1 MSADINLIKSVLS
14 LHDEMASN
22 GFSLVYEGEFSHE
35 VMKMFTSMAERD
47 MDKSNEDKSVKR
59 KVFHVMVECLQNMTK
74 HSDDV
79 DRNDG
84 VGNGLF
90 IVGKKD
96 GYWSVITANKILKEK
111 IEGLKASIDNINS
124 MNKDDLNALYKKQIR
139 EGSLS
144 EKGGAGLGLI
154 DIARKTGRQLD
165 YQFLPLEDKTNYFF
179 LLKVRIDSKP
189 DEDDRIVENGPATK
203 ICSDFS
209 HNKTQIRPTNPIL
222 HKKIFVIE

>member
-1 MSADINLIKSVLS
+1 MSANINLIKSVLS

-47 MDKSNEDKSVKR
+47 MDKSNEDKAVKR

-74 HSDDV
+74 HSDDI
-79 DRNDG
+79 DQNDG
-84 VGNGLF
+84 IGNGLF

-96 GYWSVITANKILKEK
+96 GYWSVITANRILKEK
-111 IEGLKASIDNINS
+111 IDGLKKSIDTINGLD
-124 MNKDDLNALYKKQIR
+124 KDDLNALYKKQIR

-165 YQFLPLEDKTNYFF
+165 YQFLPLEDSDNYFF

-189 DEDDRIVENGPATK
+189 DEE
-203 ICSDFS
+203 
-209 HNKTQIRPTNPIL
+209 
-222 HKKIFVIE
+222 

>member
-1 MSADINLIKSVLS
+1 MDQEILNKAKQWLTGNYDEKTKNEYCIMSADINLIKSVLS

-79 DRNDG
+79 DKNDG

-96 GYWSVITANKILKEK
+96 GYWSVITANKIMKEK
-111 IEGLKASIDNINS
+111 IDGLKASIDSEPSRICF
-124 MNKDDLNALYKKQIR
+124 LYKALR
-139 EGSLS
+139 SSLF
-144 EKGGAGLGLI
+144 
-154 DIARKTGRQLD
+154 R
-165 YQFLPLEDKTNYFF
+165 
-179 LLKVRIDSKP
+179 LLMLSIEALSPSIFSFIILLAVITLQYPSILTIPIGITSTPR
-189 DEDDRIVENGPATK
+189 PA
-203 ICSDFS
+203 
-209 HNKTQIRPTNPIL
+209 
-222 HKKIFVIE
+222 

>member
-1 MSADINLIKSVLS
+1 MSPNINLIKSVLS

-47 MDKSNEDKSVKR
+47 MDKSNEDKAVKR

-79 DRNDG
+79 DQNDG
-84 VGNGLF
+84 IGNGLF

-96 GYWSVITANKILKEK
+96 GYWSVITANRILKEK
-111 IEGLKASIDNINS
+111 IEGLKKSIDNINS
-124 MNKDDLNALYKKQIR
+124 LNKDDLNALYKKQIR
-139 EGSLS
+139 EGTLS

-165 YQFLPLEDKTNYFF
+165 YQFLPLEDNENYFF

-189 DEDDRIVENGPATK
+189 DEE
-203 ICSDFS
+203 
-209 HNKTQIRPTNPIL
+209 
-222 HKKIFVIE
+222 

>member
-47 MDKSNEDKSVKR
+47 MDKSNEDKAVKR

-79 DRNDG
+79 DQNDG
-84 VGNGLF
+84 IGNGLF

-96 GYWSVITANKILKEK
+96 GYWSVITANRILKEK
-111 IEGLKASIDNINS
+111 IEGLKKSIDNINS
-124 MNKDDLNALYKKQIR
+124 LNKEDLNALYKKQIR
-139 EGSLS
+139 EGTLS

-165 YQFLPLEDKTNYFF
+165 YQFLPLEDNENYFF

-189 DEDDRIVENGPATK
+189 DDE
-203 ICSDFS
+203 
-209 HNKTQIRPTNPIL
+209 
-222 HKKIFVIE
+222 

>member
-1 MSADINLIKSVLS
+1 
-14 LHDEMASN
+14 MASN

-189 DEDDRIVENGPATK
+189 DEE
-203 ICSDFS
+203 
-209 HNKTQIRPTNPIL
+209 
-222 HKKIFVIE
+222 

>member
-124 MNKDDLNALYKKQIR
+124 LNKEDLNALYKKQIR

-144 EKGGAGLGLI
+144 DKGGAGLGLI

-189 DEDDRIVENGPATK
+189 DDE
-203 ICSDFS
+203 
-209 HNKTQIRPTNPIL
+209 
-222 HKKIFVIE
+222 

>member
-79 DRNDG
+79 DKNDG

-96 GYWSVITANKILKEK
+96 GYWSVITANKIMKEK
-111 IEGLKASIDNINS
+111 IDGLKASIDNINS
-124 MNKDDLNALYKKQIR
+124 LNKDDLNALYKKQIR

-165 YQFLPLEDKTNYFF
+165 YQFLPLEDKENYFF

-189 DEDDRIVENGPATK
+189 DEE
-203 ICSDFS
+203 
-209 HNKTQIRPTNPIL
+209 
-222 HKKIFVIE
+222 

>member
-154 DIARKTGRQLD
+154 DMARKTGRQLD

-189 DEDDRIVENGPATK
+189 DEE
-203 ICSDFS
+203 
-209 HNKTQIRPTNPIL
+209 
-222 HKKIFVIE
+222 

>member
-111 IEGLKASIDNINS
+111 IEGLKASIDTINGL
-124 MNKDDLNALYKKQIR
+124 NKDDLNALYKKQIR

-165 YQFLPLEDKTNYFF
+165 YQFLPLEDNENYFF

-189 DEDDRIVENGPATK
+189 DDE
-203 ICSDFS
+203 
-209 HNKTQIRPTNPIL
+209 
-222 HKKIFVIE
+222 

>member
-111 IEGLKASIDNINS
+111 IEGLKASIDTINGL
-124 MNKDDLNALYKKQIR
+124 NKEDLNALYKKQIR

-165 YQFLPLEDKTNYFF
+165 YQFLPLEDKENYFF

-189 DEDDRIVENGPATK
+189 DDE
-203 ICSDFS
+203 
-209 HNKTQIRPTNPIL
+209 
-222 HKKIFVIE
+222 

>member
-1 MSADINLIKSVLS
+1 MSANINLIKSVLS

-79 DRNDG
+79 DQSDG

-96 GYWSVITANKILKEK
+96 GYWSVITANRILKEK
-111 IEGLKASIDNINS
+111 IEGLKKSIDNINS
-124 MNKDDLNALYKKQIR
+124 LNKDDLNALYKKQIR

-165 YQFLPLEDKTNYFF
+165 YQFLPLEDNENYFF

-189 DEDDRIVENGPATK
+189 DDE
-203 ICSDFS
+203 
-209 HNKTQIRPTNPIL
+209 
-222 HKKIFVIE
+222 

>member
-1 MSADINLIKSVLS
+1 MSANINLIKSVLS

-47 MDKSNEDKSVKR
+47 MDKSNEDKAVKR

-79 DRNDG
+79 DQNDG
-84 VGNGLF
+84 IGNGLF

-96 GYWSVITANKILKEK
+96 GYWSVITANRILKEK
-111 IEGLKASIDNINS
+111 IEGLKKSIDNINS
-124 MNKDDLNALYKKQIR
+124 LNKEDLNALYKKQIR

-165 YQFLPLEDKTNYFF
+165 YQFLPLEDNENYFF

-189 DEDDRIVENGPATK
+189 DEE
-203 ICSDFS
+203 
-209 HNKTQIRPTNPIL
+209 
-222 HKKIFVIE
+222 

>member
-79 DRNDG
+79 DTNDG

-111 IEGLKASIDNINS
+111 IEGLKAAIDNINGL
-124 MNKDDLNALYKKQIR
+124 NKDDLNALYKKQIR

-165 YQFLPLEDKTNYFF
+165 YQFLPLEDKNNYFF
-179 LLKVRIDSKP
+179 LLKVRIDSKND
-189 DEDDRIVENGPATK
+189 DE
-203 ICSDFS
+203 
-209 HNKTQIRPTNPIL
+209 
-222 HKKIFVIE
+222 